1 MFWTVLSY
9 TSLCYNNLVVL
20 GVECWINRN
29 LLYELTV
36 FSLYSIWGWLH
47 NTFQTVFSKD
57 IILEYN
63 DDLIQTFLFPSWSIF
78 LSMSMSVDPR
88 TSLVV
93 TYITEINTKVM
104 MIALKLKI
112 LMKLEILFVLSSVS
126 EIPSVPETNE
136 DSRRNQNIFYWEL

>member
-1 MFWTVLSY
+1 M
-9 TSLCYNNLVVL
+9 
-20 GVECWINRN
+20 
-29 LLYELTV
+29 
-36 FSLYSIWGWLH
+36 H

-136 DSRRNQNIFYWEL
+136 DSRRNQNIFY

>member
-1 MFWTVLSY
+1 M
-9 TSLCYNNLVVL
+9 
-20 GVECWINRN
+20 
-29 LLYELTV
+29 
-36 FSLYSIWGWLH
+36 H

-88 TSLVV
+88 SSLVV

-136 DSRRNQNIFYWEL
+136 DSRRNQNIFY